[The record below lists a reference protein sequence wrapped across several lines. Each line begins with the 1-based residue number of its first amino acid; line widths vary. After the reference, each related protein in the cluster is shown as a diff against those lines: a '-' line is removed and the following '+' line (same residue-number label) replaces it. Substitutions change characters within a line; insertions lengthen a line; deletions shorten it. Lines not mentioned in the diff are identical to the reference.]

1 MICSRAYFVVNIF
14 WNWCNYGGHFQFG
27 KLIFH
32 RNVWW
37 HRFPLGT
44 ACQNFP
50 ESESQLKLKIWG
62 APTFKKLRV
71 PFLNVHF
78 FLYGNHLNKKLIYNL
93 FNHSTVDSSPS
104 PCQEQKLYI
113 WVSIKVNFNF
123 FGRLSAFATEWWM
136 QGCTLKPS
144 APKVFTNSTQISP
157 SLLGNCEIIFKF
169 LKNCKDALEMPSA
182 PKVLT
187 NSRKS
192 QEAAANDLY
201 QGSNNHQVQYRDD
214 TDLHLKGWSIDHF
227 GEELIQKWPFFM
239 NQQ

>member
-1 MICSRAYFVVNIF
+1 MRMNSLVWYIYIYNVSEMICSSAYFVVNIF

-62 APTFKKLRV
+62 APTFQKVWV

-78 FLYGNHLNKKLIYNL
+78 FNMAIIWTKDCFTIQQ
-93 FNHSTVDSSPS
+93 FNSCQLLQSSS
-104 PCQEQKLYI
+104 AAKLYI
-113 WVSIKVNFNF
+113 WVSFKVNFNF

-136 QGCTLKPS
+136 QGCTQKPS
-144 APKVFTNSTQISP
+144 APKVFTNFNSNFPFPSRKLWNYFQISQKLQGCIRDAFCSQSFDKFQEKPRGGGRWPLSRQQQP
-157 SLLGNCEIIFKF
+157 S
-169 LKNCKDALEMPSA
+169 SA
-182 PKVLT
+182 
-187 NSRKS
+187 
-192 QEAAANDLY
+192 
-201 QGSNNHQVQYRDD
+201 
-214 TDLHLKGWSIDHF
+214 I
-227 GEELIQKWPFFM
+227 
-239 NQQ
+239 